1 MAEQQK
7 LHPLHDPQWV
17 AGIVA
22 DTGQYPG
29 KRGTGRTT
37 AMALESIAQAIRN
50 PEKVVEV
57 RDHSGHLPKYA
68 ATLVISMVRRLG
80 LRHMHISNQDSSYVY
95 LRFHR
100 GELQNY
106 MEILSE

>member
-17 AGIVA
+17 AKIVA
-22 DTGQYPG
+22 GTGQYPG

-37 AMALESIAQAIRN
+37 AMALEAIAQAIRH
-50 PEKVVEV
+50 PEQAVDV

-68 ATLVISMVRRLG
+68 ATVVIGMVRRLG
-80 LRHMHISNQDSSYVY
+80 LRHMHISNPDSSYVY
-95 LRFHR
+95 LRFQR

-106 MEILSE
+106 TEIRGG